1 MVSAIVSAANGLGDR
16 FSRQQGALLMAAWT
30 KAALLTGEG
39 DENLVAAVR
48 APNAGKAEV
57 QVAAAEEFAYNFAD
71 DQSPRAVAFCVALVI
86 GTLEFRIVTLD
97 GPVERRLPRPARAVD
112 GCDLRRQADHGIA
125 AFRFEA
131 GRERNAYRNAIRYD
145 TCVYYPCREATSMG
159 CGQEWAYESRSS
171 VSEERFLSSD
181 VSA

>member
-1 MVSAIVSAANGLGDR
+1 MSVQNHALAAIDPQAFGDGGDELPVGDGSADRLGDR

-30 KAALLTGEG
+30 KATLLAGEG
-39 DENLVAAVR
+39 DEHLVAAVR

-57 QVAAAEEFAYNFAD
+57 QVAAAEEFTYHVAD
-71 DQSPRAVAFCVALVI
+71 DQSPRAVAFRVTLVI

-97 GPVERRLPRPARAVD
+97 GLVERRLPRPARAVD

-131 GRERNAYRNAIRYD
+131 GREQRL
-145 TCVYYPCREATSMG
+145 
-159 CGQEWAYESRSS
+159 SRHS
-171 VSEERFLSSD
+171 RQDMLSSQH
-181 VSA
+181 SMHLPSQR